1 MMTLLAATGDD
12 AFGGLLGLALF
23 VIGIVWF
30 VFPFIVVEKFNHLI
44 RLSRAIMKEQQAS
57 NAILGEIR
65 DRKLEVIGQKSE
77 AKPAPIPAG
86 TPRRSEATTAPEV
99 YRID

>member
-1 MMTLLAATGDD
+1 MMTLAAMGDD
-12 AFGGLLGLALF
+12 AFGGLLGLAML
-23 VIGIVWF
+23 VIGIVWV

-57 NAILGEIR
+57 NAMLGEIR
-65 DRKLEVIGQKSE
+65 DRQPEVKGQNSE
-77 AKPAPIPAG
+77 AKPPPAPAG
-86 TPRRSEATTAPEV
+86 TPRQSEATTAPEV